1 MGIDMRMTQHLT
13 PEQTFVILKVI
24 TDNLNTKKDWMFR
37 YE

>member
-1 MGIDMRMTQHLT
+1 MTQHLM

-24 TDNLNTKKDWMFR
+24 ADNLNTKKDWMFR